1 ESYKESTNEGESVG
15 KGRVRTQGAISRESR
30 NGVDVSAKST
40 VTSETG
46 GSTTRKAT
54 DTTWRVLPSANLNQT
69 FVAKFSQAGYDV
81 IEA

>member
-1 ESYKESTNEGESVG
+1 QVDSAKSYDDRVYKRQDEGAQFSGSATAKESYKESTNEGESVG

-54 DTTWRVLPSANLNQT
+54 D
-69 FVAKFSQAGYDV
+69 
-81 IEA
+81 